1 MRDCRLW
8 FAVDRMGEIEAGGRK
23 QRAREAARL
32 AGSRRESEPVLPA
45 LIKLSPRS
53 AQTSGRSEPIRPR
66 ARGGPIRLCL
76 HEEVDAPCP
85 GRNARQAW
93 RLFSAH
99 EHACMAPT
107 AGLCRQDLQ
116 SMLRPPC
123 EIRYCLCAAAS
134 ASTIQPRCTS
144 LRIFLPHLLHVE
156 TQSIP
161 SWRAWWRLRLCWPI
175 RHKILLIIGMAPGL
189 RI

>member
-1 MRDCRLW
+1 MRYCCLW
-8 FAVDRMGEIEAGGRK
+8 FAVDRIGEIEAGGRK
-23 QRAREAARL
+23 QRARQAARL
-32 AGSRRESEPVLPA
+32 AGLRRESEPVLRPWSNFRRVLRRLLA
-45 LIKLSPRS
+45 AASLSACAQGQARS
-53 AQTSGRSEPIRPR
+53 GSVRMMR
-66 ARGGPIRLCL
+66 A
-76 HEEVDAPCP
+76 DASCR

-116 SMLRPPC
+116 SMLRPAC
-123 EIRYCLCAAAS
+123 EIRYTLCAVAS

-161 SWRAWWRLRLCWPI
+161 S
-175 RHKILLIIGMAPGL
+175 
-189 RI
+189 